1 MAEGVSATSVAAATG
16 AALAS
21 ALYCAC
27 TPPRPSPLTLW
38 HPAAPLRSSP
48 LTAGQRAQ
56 WQRLR
61 YAPIPPSPSGAS
73 RPKQLSG
80 GLLRGRSEA
89 ARCIGC
95 GPSPESPP
103 RYAIVLLNT
112 EADCALLRRGSPS
125 AAALA
130 KLWGDATVI
139 VVADGAANHLYDSA
153 ADAQQRAKRLPHF
166 ITGDLDS
173 IRPEVQAYYTQA
185 GVALVPRP
193 SQDAHDFTKSLLLV
207 EEQLALR
214 SASGEIAAVG
224 GAGGGVWGQGDGV
237 CVYVFCS
244 AGGRFDHVGA
254 TVSTLYERSHSP
266 IVLFTPYDT
275 IMLLPAGRHAVLLED
290 EAQVRRNPRPRP
302 VRCRRAT

>member
-1 MAEGVSATSVAAATG
+1 MAEGVSATSIAAATG

-27 TPPRPSPLTLW
+27 TRPRPSPLTLW

-61 YAPIPPSPSGAS
+61 YAPIPPSHPGAS

-95 GPSPESPP
+95 GPSPESSP

-153 ADAQQRAKRLPHF
+153 PDAQQRAQRLPHF

-214 SASGEIAAVG
+214 SASGETAAAG
-224 GAGGGVWGQGDGV
+224 GAGGGAWGQGQGGGV

-290 EAQVRRNPRPRP
+290 EAQVRRAPRPP
-302 VRCRRAT
+302 PSACT